1 MERLRPFLTGAAV
14 TAALVFLSGCLYVH
28 DDQVQPLKFGSKVGV
43 VEINGPV
50 TESKDIVRHIAQFR
64 DDGSVKAVVLRI
76 DSPGGAVGSV
86 QEIYGEV
93 MRLREGKK
101 VVVSMGNAAA
111 SGGYYIAAAADR
123 IFANPGTVTGS
134 IGVVAQIADL
144 GELMDLLKIRIATV
158 KSGKFKDSGT
168 FTRPLAPEER
178 ELLQGVVAEVHDQFV
193 RDIARGRKKEVSTIL
208 PAADGRIITGA
219 KAKEM
224 GLVDDLGN
232 FQDAVSW
239 AGTAAGLGPKPRVV
253 YARKK
258 RPAFLREI
266 LDSMFGE
273 IDEMGS
279 EASGV
284 KLKFQ

>member
-1 MERLRPFLTGAAV
+1 MPRAAA
-14 TAALVFLSGCLYVH
+14 TAALFFLSGCLYVH
-28 DDQVQPLKFGSKVGV
+28 DDQVQPLKFGSKVGI
-43 VEINGPV
+43 VEIVGPI
-50 TESKDIVRHIAQFR
+50 TESKDIVKHISQFR
-64 DDGSVKAVVLRI
+64 DDGSVKAVVIRI

-93 MRLREGKK
+93 MRLREVKK
-101 VVVSMGNAAA
+101 VAASMGNAAA

-144 GELMDLLKIRIATV
+144 GELMDLLKIKVATV
-158 KSGKFKDSGT
+158 KSGKFKDSGS
-168 FTRPLAPEER
+168 FTRPLSPEER

-193 RDIARGRKKEVSTIL
+193 RDIAKGRKKDVAAVL

-219 KAKEM
+219 KAKEI

-232 FQDAVSW
+232 LQDAVSW
-239 AGTAAGLGPKPRVV
+239 AGTAAGLGPKPHVV

-258 RPAFLREI
+258 RPALLREI

-273 IDEMGS
+273 MDEMGS
-279 EASGV
+279 EAAGV